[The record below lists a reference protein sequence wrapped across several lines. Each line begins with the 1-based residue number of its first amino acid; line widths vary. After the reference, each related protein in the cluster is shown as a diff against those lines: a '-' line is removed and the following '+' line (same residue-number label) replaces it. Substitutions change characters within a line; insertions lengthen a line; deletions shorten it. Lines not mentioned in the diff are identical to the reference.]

1 MFYYTHTSPI
11 GKKLEIFFKI
21 CINFLK
27 KKIYSNLLHFL
38 RGRVDIGLIFNCS
51 PRFIRV
57 FIVSSISY
65 RTLTI
70 SKFCVWPP
78 LRGRNRVFLMWVLV
92 GETLVVWLFCCLSTF
107 YNLHSFYFFSLFLA
121 LFLDGQEDHDRES
134 FIGQTGELLCL
145 RPEISFAWAW
155 HAMCFRDKQ

>member
-27 KKIYSNLLHFL
+27 KKIYSKFITLLEGACWYWIDFQL
-38 RGRVDIGLIFNCS
+38 FS
-51 PRFIRV
+51 EFIRV

-70 SKFCVWPP
+70 SKFCVWPS

-92 GETLVVWLFCCLSTF
+92 GETLVVWLLLCGLSTF
-107 YNLHSFYFFSLFLA
+107 CNLHSFLFLFLISSAAFGRTGRPWSGVLHWTNRGIIA
-121 LFLDGQEDHDRES
+121 LTSWNFVHVSMACHVL
-134 FIGQTGELLCL
+134 
-145 RPEISFAWAW
+145 
-155 HAMCFRDKQ
+155 

>member
-107 YNLHSFYFFSLFLA
+107 YNLHSFLFL
-121 LFLDGQEDHDRES
+121 FLISSAVFGR
-134 FIGQTGELLCL
+134 TG
-145 RPEISFAWAW
+145 RPWSGVLHWTNRGIIVLTSWNFVRVSMAC
-155 HAMCFRDKQ
+155 HVL